1 MRCVAEGCHAWCHA
15 SYHACRVPCKLP
27 CRVSCVVW
35 LKSTALKWEW
45 MDGFVGH
52 LDVYMLVMHGVF
64 TWLF

>member
-1 MRCVAEGCHAWCHA
+1 M
-15 SYHACRVPCKLP
+15 VPCKLP
-27 CRVSCVVW
+27 CMQGAMQVAMQVSCVVW

-45 MDGFVGH
+45 MDGFDGH